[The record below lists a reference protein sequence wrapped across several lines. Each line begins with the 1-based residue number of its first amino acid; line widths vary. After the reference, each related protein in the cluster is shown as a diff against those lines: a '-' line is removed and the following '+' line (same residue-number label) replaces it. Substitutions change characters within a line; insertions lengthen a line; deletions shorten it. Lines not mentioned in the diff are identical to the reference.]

1 MVVKTETSF
10 TTSSWSNKM
19 FFYNSQVVKKKKKN
33 KERSAGNLVIA
44 KQESLCRIFK
54 VCFTFRAFRLWK
66 TCTVL
71 NLDNATCDQKP
82 RTNMKH
88 RAVCTFLSDSRSFHR
103 SRMTFD
109 IFTEYKEVE
118 SKVKHRLIKTRI
130 AAEPTHY
137 ICFNTL
143 EINVKPSRGFWEKW

>member
-1 MVVKTETSF
+1 
-10 TTSSWSNKM
+10 
-19 FFYNSQVVKKKKKN
+19 
-33 KERSAGNLVIA
+33 
-44 KQESLCRIFK
+44 
-54 VCFTFRAFRLWK
+54 
-66 TCTVL
+66 
-71 NLDNATCDQKP
+71 
-82 RTNMKH
+82 MKH
-88 RAVCTFLSDSRSFHR
+88 RAVCTFLNDSRSFHR

-143 EINVKPSRGFWEKW
+143 EINVKPSRGFWEKWQEYKCSASTLCYRSRSIYWQYQLSFTSSKHYSVIQDSTKFAPLKLSSVDIQILLLYLQDPMLAKLQLSDYSPHTSFYNT